1 MSIIETENIINIQYD
16 KLYHYKY
23 FLAELK
29 RLQTELTEQLSEDTS
44 QSSQT
49 YLCPAD
55 QKGTLVDEDFLSA
68 PDTDEDVPSLEQ
80 FEEMFYLKRFQKIK
94 LICYII
100 KQYFRV
106 NNVKSLKF
114 TEIFSFLEEFKNI
127 QGGEKIRIKR
137 LSELGDSHAGI
148 RSGILFALP
157 DARVLSPLSRPSRFG
172 QPGSSFSDT

>member
-80 FEEMFYLKRFQKIK
+80 FEEMFYLKRFQK
-94 LICYII
+94 
-100 KQYFRV
+100 
-106 NNVKSLKF
+106 
-114 TEIFSFLEEFKNI
+114 NI
-127 QGGEKIRIKR
+127 
-137 LSELGDSHAGI
+137 
-148 RSGILFALP
+148 
-157 DARVLSPLSRPSRFG
+157 V
-172 QPGSSFSDT
+172 